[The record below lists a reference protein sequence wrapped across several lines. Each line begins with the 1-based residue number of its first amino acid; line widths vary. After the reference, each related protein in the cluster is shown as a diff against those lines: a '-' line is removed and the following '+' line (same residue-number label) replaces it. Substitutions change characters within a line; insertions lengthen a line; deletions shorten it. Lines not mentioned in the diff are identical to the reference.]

1 MSIFDKFSKKYGQSK
16 DAILPPKGIISEE
29 EEGVNLEDLP
39 PLPSIRDLTDE
50 DLKLMENTHFM
61 YDPETRS
68 TKRKIER
75 KRVPDK
81 GLLPE
86 TEDIPTG
93 RPLSRQDLPRVQIPQ
108 ADKVPNVDE
117 LLKDFI
123 GKDSGKHLENDK
135 LIKLCDAYYELAT
148 Q

>member
-16 DAILPPKGIISEE
+16 DGILPPKGLISEE
-29 EEGVNLEDLP
+29 EENVNLEDLP

-61 YDPETRS
+61 YDPVTNS

-75 KRVPDK
+75 KRIPDK

-93 RPLSRQDLPRVQIPQ
+93 RPLSRQDIPRVQIPQ
-108 ADKVPNVDE
+108 ADKVPNIDE

-123 GKDSGKHLENDK
+123 GKDSQKRLGTDR
-135 LIKLCDAYYELAT
+135 IIVLCDVYYKLAT
-148 Q
+148 H